1 MKALFWTLAIFAVAV
16 GLTLAAKSDP
26 GYVLLVYPPYRIEF
40 SLTLFAGVLVLLFVL
55 GYGAVRLATHT
66 LRLPAYVRAFRSKQ
80 RQEKGRNAMLD
91 GLIAYFEGRYG
102 KAEKF
107 AATALEM
114 AESPMLNAA
123 VAARAAHEIRAF
135 ERRDSYLARAES
147 EAPDHPVARLMTQ
160 AELLIDERRYPE
172 ALVVLKQLQ
181 ELAPK
186 HLAAQKLELKA
197 QQQAKNWDQV
207 LALLTQLE
215 KREAIEPVQAE
226 QLRINAHL
234 ENLKRRAQHG
244 DGLKECWQK
253 ISAADKLNGKIALAA
268 ARHFLALGSAVTAV
282 EIIER
287 SLDRQ
292 WDSELA
298 RLYGDC
304 LGKEPVKQ
312 IDRAEKKWLTAH
324 PHDAALLL
332 SLGRLCAQQGLWG
345 KAQSYLEASLA
356 VEPSSEAHI
365 ALAQHLEKVNS
376 LDEACKHYRKSLELA
391 LRG

>member
-1 MKALFWTLAIFAVAV
+1 MKALFWTLAIFALAV

-40 SLTLFAGVLVLLFVL
+40 SLTLFAGLLTLLFAL

-80 RQEKGRNAMLD
+80 RQEKGRTAMLD

-102 KAEKF
+102 KAEKY
-107 AATALEM
+107 AVTALEM
-114 AESPMLNAA
+114 QESPMLNAA
-123 VAARAAHEIRAF
+123 VAARAAHEMRAF

-160 AELLIDERRYPE
+160 AELLIDERRYPD

-207 LALLTQLE
+207 LALLSQLE

-234 ENLKRRAQHG
+234 ENLKRRAQ
-244 DGLKECWQK
+244 DAQGLKDCWQK
-253 ISAADKLNGKIALAA
+253 ISAADKQNGKIALAA
-268 ARHFLALGSAVTAV
+268 ARSFLALGAAQAAV
-282 EIIER
+282 EIIES

-304 LGKEPVKQ
+304 QGKEPVKQ
-312 IDRAEKKWLTAH
+312 IERAEKWLAAH
-324 PHDAALLL
+324 ARDAALLL
-332 SLGRLCAQQGLWG
+332 TLGRLCAQQGLWG

-365 ALAQHLEKVNS
+365 ALAQHLEKANS

-391 LRG
+391 LRR

>member
-1 MKALFWTLAIFAVAV
+1 MKTLFWTLAIFALAV

-40 SLTLFAGVLVLLFVL
+40 SLTLFGGVLALLFVL
-55 GYGAVRLATHT
+55 AYGTVRLATHT

-80 RQEKGRNAMLD
+80 RQEKGRSAMLD

-102 KAEKF
+102 KAEKY

-114 AESPMLNAA
+114 QESPMLNAA
-123 VAARAAHEIRAF
+123 VAARAAHEMRAF

-160 AELLIDERRYPE
+160 AELFIDERRYTD

-207 LALLTQLE
+207 LALLSQLE
-215 KREAIEPVQAE
+215 KREAIEPLQAE

-234 ENLKRRAQHG
+234 ENLKRRAH
-244 DGLKECWQK
+244 DAEGLKDCWQK
-253 ISAADKLNGKIALAA
+253 ISTADKQNSKVALVA
-268 ARHFLALGSAVTAV
+268 ARHFLALGGAQTAV
-282 EIIER
+282 EIIES
-287 SLDRQ
+287 SLDRK

-304 LGKEPVKQ
+304 QGREPVKQ
-312 IDRAEKKWLTAH
+312 IERAEKWLAAH
-324 PHDAALLL
+324 ARDAALLL
-332 SLGRLCAQQGLWG
+332 TLGRLCAQQGLWG

-365 ALAQHLEKVNS
+365 ALAQHLEKANS

-391 LRG
+391 LRR

>member
-1 MKALFWTLAIFAVAV
+1 VKALFWTLAIFALAV

-40 SLTLFAGVLVLLFVL
+40 SLTLFAGLLTLLFAL

-80 RQEKGRNAMLD
+80 RQEKGRTAMLD

-102 KAEKF
+102 KAEKY
-107 AATALEM
+107 AVTALEM
-114 AESPMLNAA
+114 QESPMLNAA
-123 VAARAAHEIRAF
+123 VAARAAHEMRAF

-160 AELLIDERRYPE
+160 AELLIDERRYPD

-207 LALLTQLE
+207 LALLSQLE

-234 ENLKRRAQHG
+234 ENLKRRAQ
-244 DGLKECWQK
+244 DAQGLKDCWQK
-253 ISAADKLNGKIALAA
+253 ISAADKQNGKIALAA
-268 ARHFLALGSAVTAV
+268 ARSFLALGAAQAAV
-282 EIIER
+282 EIIES

-304 LGKEPVKQ
+304 QGKEPVKQ
-312 IDRAEKKWLTAH
+312 IERAEKWLAAH
-324 PHDAALLL
+324 ARDAALLL
-332 SLGRLCAQQGLWG
+332 TLGRLCAQQGLWG

-365 ALAQHLEKVNS
+365 ALAQHLEKANS

-391 LRG
+391 LRR